1 MEIGFK
7 RRQLIVWLILGLV
20 WLAWFVAVLLIRN
33 EVDWTNYG
41 YIILSAGYLTI
52 YFYHKQF
59 KYVTIKD
66 GVLQMNGPLGR
77 KIHLSEIVQIKK
89 FAGDY
94 ILKSTSK
101 ELTINTQAIDPK
113 NLEHLHA
120 ALEKLKVEWT

>member
-1 MEIGFK
+1 MEIDFK
-7 RRQLIVWLILGLV
+7 RRQLNVWLILGLV

-41 YIILSAGYLTI
+41 YAFLSVGYLTI
-52 YFYHKQF
+52 YFYQKHF

-77 KIHLSEIVQIKK
+77 KIPVNEIVQIKK

-94 ILKSTSK
+94 IIKSTSK

-113 NLEHLHA
+113 ALEHLHA
-120 ALEKLKVEWT
+120 ALEELNIEWT